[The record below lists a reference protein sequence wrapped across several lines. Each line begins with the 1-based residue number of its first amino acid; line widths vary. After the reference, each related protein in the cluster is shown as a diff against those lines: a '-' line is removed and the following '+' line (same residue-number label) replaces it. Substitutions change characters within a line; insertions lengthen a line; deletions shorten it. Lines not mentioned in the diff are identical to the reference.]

1 MVPWFEI
8 EQCEKK
14 NGWLFDIGGEILVNY
29 MGIIYWL
36 VFSGLVWPG
45 WIKINPGNKPGSRYM
60 MVYPTDG

>member
-14 NGWLFDIGGEILVNY
+14 NGWLFDIGDEILANY

-36 VFSGLVWPG
+36 VFFRIGMARMDKKKSW
-45 WIKINPGNKPGSRYM
+45 K
-60 MVYPTDG
+60 